1 MGAGPTVP
9 SRPPLCAVLQAC
21 PPASFRLSSRTRA
34 PVPVPSEGT
43 EVWRASGNPP
53 RGRPRTHGGPCWG
66 CTPALLQATGSTGT
80 AAGVAS
86 AAVGVKHLNT
96 GGRDRARHAGALGRW
111 QRALVE
117 SHCGPSS
124 VPPPALAKD
133 SIQHISLG
141 GPQSPRQSSPSWPET
156 IARFPKQRDAR
167 RLWQLRE
174 EIMQVGAHLP
184 EKRRPRAAVTWSTGR
199 GTEARRP

>member
-1 MGAGPTVP
+1 M
-9 SRPPLCAVLQAC
+9 LL
-21 PPASFRLSSRTRA
+21 
-34 PVPVPSEGT
+34 GT
-43 EVWRASGNPP
+43 DP
-53 RGRPRTHGGPCWG
+53 RETQEHDVPCWG
-66 CTPALLQATGSTGT
+66 CTPALLQASGSTGT

-86 AAVGVKHLNT
+86 AAAGVKHLNT
-96 GGRDRARHAGALGRW
+96 GGWDRARHAGALGRW

-124 VPPPALAKD
+124 VPPCPPPALSKD

-184 EKRRPRAAVTWSTGR
+184 EKRWPRAAVTWSTGT